1 MTPIEIHFK
10 HESGMSFIEIAREAG
25 IKPEEAALYYAK
37 VEAARSRAKRREI
50 IVYRKRLS
58 NVGVESRHQQLVKH
72 MRGFNVSVS

>member
-10 HESGMSFIEIAREAG
+10 HENGMSFIEIAREAG

-58 NVGVESRHQQLVKH
+58 NTDVESRHQQLVKH

>member
-10 HESGMSFIEIAREAG
+10 HENGMSFIEIAREAG

-50 IVYRKRLS
+50 IIYRKRLS
-58 NVGVESRHQQLVKH
+58 NTDVESRHQQLAKH
-72 MRGFNVSVS
+72 MRGFNV

>member
-10 HESGMSFIEIAREAG
+10 HENGMSFIEIAREAG

-37 VEAARSRAKRREI
+37 VEAARARVKRREI

-58 NVGVESRHQQLVKH
+58 NTDVESRHQQLVKH
-72 MRGFNVSVS
+72 MRGFNESVS

>member
-10 HESGMSFIEIAREAG
+10 HENGMSFIEIAREAG

-37 VEAARSRAKRREI
+37 VEAARARAKRREI

-58 NVGVESRHQQLVKH
+58 NTDVESRHQQLVKH
-72 MRGFNVSVS
+72 MRGFNKSVS